1 MQFGFGL
8 GLTHLRPAS
17 VNADPI
23 AGLYGTGMEQVPLH
37 LRAEDAVLDGGGN
50 VTTVANRG
58 GAGELFNAIAGG
70 APIKRTDKLLNI
82 AAVSA
87 WLDLQYPAD
96 LDGTRLFMVARRQG
110 TAWRF
115 FASMEGG
122 VEGDGNQANDRRI
135 QETITS
141 GTSRIRLYPSTSAG
155 FEDSMPFP
163 SPTGL
168 TIYEIEKVGTALSV
182 WINGSFAGVSNHST
196 LAGPFLLRRLL
207 ATQVGS
213 SADWVGDV
221 GDILSVVTDGTAAR
235 DGTMLD
241 VRRALASK
249 HGITLP

>member
-23 AGLYGTGMEQVPLH
+23 AGLYGTGMGQIPLH

-110 TAWRF
+110 TAWRV

-122 VEGDGNQANDRRI
+122 TQSDGDQANDRRI
-135 QETITS
+135 QEVITS
-141 GTSRIRLYPSTSAG
+141 GTSRIRLHPSGAG
-155 FEDSMPFP
+155 FGDSATFP
-163 SPTGL
+163 TPTGL

-182 WINGSFAGVSNHST
+182 WINGSFVGVTNPPVV
-196 LAGPFLLRRLL
+196 AGPFLLRRLL
-207 ATQVGS
+207 ATQTGGND
-213 SADWVGDV
+213 DWVGDV

-241 VRRALASK
+241 VRRAIATK
-249 HGITLP
+249 HGITIP